1 MTYRSIYNIFDC
13 AIIFRASKL
22 LTRGGSMAEELT
34 SAEKQI
40 RKDVMKTAGPV
51 LVEVLLSSLFG
62 MIDMVMVG
70 RISDTVESAAS
81 IAAIGLTNQVV
92 FIAVSLIQALNVGA
106 TAMVARYI
114 GANKPDKIEN
124 VVKHVVLLT
133 QFIIAIPVIV
143 FGLNFAEKFMKLLG
157 AEQDTIFYGL
167 NYFKIVVI
175 GLLFQSFN
183 LSIYAVLRGTGDTK
197 TPMSI
202 NLKANSLNV
211 IGNAILIYG
220 LLGAP
225 RLGVTGAGISTS
237 LSKMIASVMVIMR
250 ILKNKTIIRLNF
262 KERFKFNKDI
272 MYNLVKVGVPASL
285 EQIAFRV
292 GILLF
297 VRIVAKLGTVA
308 YATHQ
313 IGLNI
318 LNFSFTPG
326 QAFGIA
332 ASSLVGRSLGAE
344 ERDKA
349 EEYIKECRKIGSVIS
364 TGVGVVFFFFG
375 SFIASLYSTDP
386 VIIKAAG
393 SILKVAA
400 VVQPFQSSQLVVA
413 GGLRGAGDTIWTL
426 IAIFIS
432 VLVIRVTLAYFF
444 IYIMGTGLIGAW
456 YAIFIDQIVRWVLIG
471 IRFRTGKWKYIHL
484 R

>member
-1 MTYRSIYNIFDC
+1 MDEGL
-13 AIIFRASKL
+13 A
-22 LTRGGSMAEELT
+22 
-34 SAEKQI
+34 SAEKEI
-40 RKDVMKTAGPV
+40 RRDVLKTAGPV
-51 LVEVLLSSLFG
+51 LIEVLLSSLFG
-62 MIDMVMVG
+62 MVDMVMVG
-70 RISDTVESAAS
+70 RIPNEVESAAS

-92 FIAVSLIQALNVGA
+92 FIAVSLIQSLNVGA

-114 GANKPDKIEN
+114 GANRTDRIEN
-124 VVKHVVLLT
+124 VVRHVVLLT
-133 QFIIAIPVIV
+133 QLIIAIPVIV
-143 FGLNFAEKFMKLLG
+143 LGLSFAKEFMRLLG
-157 AEQDTIFYGL
+157 AEQDTIMYGI
-167 NYFKIVVI
+167 NYFKVVVM

-183 LSIYAVLRGTGDTK
+183 LSIYAVLRGVGDTK
-197 TPMSI
+197 TPMNI
-202 NLKANSLNV
+202 NLKANFLNV

-237 LSKMIASVMVIMR
+237 LSQMIASVMIIVR

-262 KERFKFNKDI
+262 KEKFKFNKDI
-272 MYNLVKVGVPASL
+272 MYNLIKIGVPASL

-297 VRIVAKLGTVA
+297 VRIVATLGTVA

-318 LNFSFTPG
+318 LNLSFTPG

-344 ERDKA
+344 EKDKA
-349 EEYIKECRKIGSVIS
+349 EEYIKECRKIGSLIS
-364 TGVGVVFFFFG
+364 TVVGVLFFFFG
-375 SFIASLYSTDP
+375 SSIASLYSADP
-386 VIIKAAG
+386 VIINAAG

-413 GGLRGAGDTIWTL
+413 GGLRGAGDTVWTL

-432 VLVIRVTLAYFF
+432 VLIIRVVLAYLF
-444 IYIMGTGLIGAW
+444 IYVIGTGLIGAW
-456 YAIFIDQIVRWVLIG
+456 YAIFIDQIVRWLLIS
-471 IRFRTGKWKYIHL
+471 IRFKTGKWKYIHI

>member
-1 MTYRSIYNIFDC
+1 
-13 AIIFRASKL
+13 
-22 LTRGGSMAEELT
+22 MAEGLT

-40 RKDVMKTAGPV
+40 RRDVMKTAGPV
-51 LVEVLLSSLFG
+51 LIEVLLSSLFG
-62 MIDMVMVG
+62 MVDMVMVG
-70 RISDTVESAAS
+70 RIPDKVESAAS

-114 GANKPDKIEN
+114 GANKADRIEN
-124 VVKHVVLLT
+124 VVRHVVLLT
-133 QFIIAIPVIV
+133 QLIIAIPVIIL
-143 FGLNFAEKFMKLLG
+143 GLSFSEEFMRLLG
-157 AEQDTIFYGL
+157 AEQDTIMYGT
-167 NYFKIVVI
+167 NYFKIIVL

-183 LSIYAVLRGTGDTK
+183 LSIYAVLRGAGDTK

-202 NLKANSLNV
+202 NLRANFLNV

-220 LLGAP
+220 LIGAP
-225 RLGVTGAGISTS
+225 RLGVTGAGVSTS
-237 LSKMIASVMVIMR
+237 LSQLIGSIMIVTRV
-250 ILKNKTIIRLNF
+250 LKHRTIIRINF

-272 MYNLVKVGVPASL
+272 VYNLVKIGVPASL

-297 VRIVAKLGTVA
+297 IRIVATLGTVA

-349 EEYIKECRKIGSVIS
+349 EKYIKECRRIGSVIS

-375 SFIASLYSTDP
+375 SFIASLYTTDP
-386 VIIKAAG
+386 VIIHEAG
-393 SILKVAA
+393 NILKVAA

-413 GGLRGAGDTIWTL
+413 GGLRGAGDTVWTL
-426 IAIFIS
+426 IAIFVS
-432 VLVIRVTLAYFF
+432 VLIIRVVLAYLF
-444 IYIMGTGLIGAW
+444 INVIGTGLIGAW
-456 YAIFIDQIVRWVLIG
+456 YAIFIDQIVRWLLIS
-471 IRFRTGKWKYIHL
+471 IRFRTGKWKYIHI